1 MLLRWLERAE
11 LSSVRSSVR
20 SFQPLPTNDVVGGA
34 GNASIDRPQ
43 SSISPLAIERARA
56 RGKKPSRRSN
66 LRICFLREG
75 DFLSGFDA
83 LRKAQRSTYTIYL
96 SILLEGVHCVFAQRS
111 KGE

>member
-1 MLLRWLERAE
+1 MH
-11 LSSVRSSVR
+11 
-20 SFQPLPTNDVVGGA
+20 PLIVPKV
-34 GNASIDRPQ
+34 PF
-43 SSISPLAIERARA
+43 PLWPSKE

-75 DFLSGFDA
+75 DFLLGFDA

-96 SILLEGVHCVFAQRS
+96 SIRLEGVHCVFAQRS

>member
-56 RGKKPSRRSN
+56 R
-66 LRICFLREG
+66 
-75 DFLSGFDA
+75 
-83 LRKAQRSTYTIYL
+83 
-96 SILLEGVHCVFAQRS
+96 
-111 KGE
+111 

>member
-1 MLLRWLERAE
+1 MH
-11 LSSVRSSVR
+11 
-20 SFQPLPTNDVVGGA
+20 PLIVPKV
-34 GNASIDRPQ
+34 PF
-43 SSISPLAIERARA
+43 PLWPSKE

-83 LRKAQRSTYTIYL
+83 LRKAQRSTYAIYL
-96 SILLEGVHCVFAQRS
+96 SIRLEGVHCGVFAQRS